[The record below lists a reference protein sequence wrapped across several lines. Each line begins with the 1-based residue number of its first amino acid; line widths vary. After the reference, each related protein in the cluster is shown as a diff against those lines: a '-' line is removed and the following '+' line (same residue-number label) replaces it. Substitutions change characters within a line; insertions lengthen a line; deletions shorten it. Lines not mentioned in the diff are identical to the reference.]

1 MLSGTYAVERV
12 IEESTC
18 RSSTKYRF
26 TDVGVYKIHSVALMP
41 LIPFGEA
48 SKSPMP
54 IDSTIFLNAKETKLS
69 FASQIPTQNFLT
81 TRYVGQAPLY
91 FYNPGEFTPLGREF
105 ILLCRNGIPTERY
118 RLFGT
123 ESALRGSNRNAMDL
137 ETLPGGGEMT

>member
-12 IEESTC
+12 VEESTC
-18 RSSTKYRF
+18 RSSQAYKF
-26 TDVGVYKIHSVALMP
+26 TGVGVYKIHSVALMP
-41 LIPFGEA
+41 LIPFGA
-48 SKSPMP
+48 AAKTPSS

-69 FASQIPTQNFLT
+69 FASQVNTQNFLT

-91 FYNPGEFTPLGREF
+91 FYNPGELTPIGREF

-123 ESALRGSNRNAMDL
+123 ESALRGSNRTAMDL
-137 ETLPGGGEMT
+137 ETLPNGGDLT

>member
-12 IEESTC
+12 VEESTC
-18 RSSTKYRF
+18 RSSKDYKF
-26 TDVGVYKIHSVALMP
+26 TDIGVYKIHSVALMP

-48 SKSPMP
+48 TSTPQS
-54 IDSTIFLNAKETKLS
+54 IDNTIFLNAKETKLS
-69 FASQIPTQNFLT
+69 IATQIPTQNFLT

-91 FYNPGEFTPLGREF
+91 FYNAGETTPKGREF

-123 ESALRGSNRNAMDL
+123 ESALRGSNRGAMDL
-137 ETLPGGGEMT
+137 STLPQGGEMT